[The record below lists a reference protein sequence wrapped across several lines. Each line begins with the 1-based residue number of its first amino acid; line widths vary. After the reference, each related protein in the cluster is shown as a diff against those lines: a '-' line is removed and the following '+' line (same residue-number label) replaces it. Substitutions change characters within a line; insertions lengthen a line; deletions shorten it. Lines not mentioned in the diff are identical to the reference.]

1 MGLFD
6 AIHDIDHKIDSIETA
21 MESVSENERT
31 PFYESQFS
39 LYEEK
44 YSRILEAQE
53 KLDRIFESGSA
64 SAEDCNKLND
74 YLESEKEKTE
84 QIIYPYITEAAKAI
98 NTVLANTELKEWN
111 SKEWKR
117 IYNKSEKKLNL
128 AEKSWLRRRLHCL
141 RKIYPDYISLKEMKK
156 RKINQNEFIQKTKGM
171 KPVEG
176 KVVLCYEFS
185 VSGKSI
191 YVRFCIDNDK
201 NPTINIQ
208 NPIDSGNPLRDL
220 DIALTIGYI
229 TPINNSDVSKI
240 ISYWKKYKGTT
251 DKEIK
256 ESVLYDDKIDE
267 CFEYVDMAVEDGIIS
282 RNLAN
287 YYKEYVSDLKE
298 KENLL
303 FSLEPRC

>member
-31 PFYESQFS
+31 SFYESQFS

-44 YSRILEAQE
+44 YSRILAAQK
-53 KLDRIFESGSA
+53 KLDSIFESGCA
-64 SAEDCNKLND
+64 SADDCNKLND

-84 QIIYPYITEAAKAI
+84 QIVYPYITEAAKAI
-98 NTVLANTELKEWN
+98 NTALANTELKEWN

-156 RKINQNEFIQKTKGM
+156 RKINQNEFIQKNKGM
-171 KPVEG
+171 EPVEG
-176 KVVLCYEFS
+176 KVILCYEFAS
-185 VSGKSI
+185 SGKSI
-191 YVRFCIDNDK
+191 YVRFWIDNDK

-208 NPIDSGNPLRDL
+208 NPIDIGNPLRDL

-229 TPINNSDVSKI
+229 TPIAGPDVSKI

-256 ESVLYDDKIDE
+256 ESVLYNDKINE

-303 FSLEPRC
+303 FSLEPRY